1 MNQPADI
8 GGKRLVSLAPDNWAQ
23 WLTNLAE
30 LKVEEFLDSD
40 LQWVSREN
48 DILLKVTHPELGEF
62 LLLNEL
68 QLRYNRKVP
77 RRMRAYIALVEEKY
91 ELPVYPVLLNI
102 LPHLANPQIPTWYES
117 TFQGIRAY
125 QDYRVVNLWEVEVQL
140 VFEQNLR
147 SLLPFVPI
155 LKGGGE
161 EGVVREALRE
171 LRADEALN
179 ELEPLLSFFASFV
192 LELPV
197 VQDIMR
203 WDMAVLRESPWYEQ
217 ILKEGLQQGREQG
230 LQQGLQQG
238 RQQGEVELVLRLL
251 TRRFGVLEARTQQ
264 QIRRL
269 SIAQLESLAEA
280 LLDFSDVEEVE
291 AWLAQNNP

>member
-1 MNQPADI
+1 
-8 GGKRLVSLAPDNWAQ
+8 
-23 WLTNLAE
+23 
-30 LKVEEFLDSD
+30 
-40 LQWVSREN
+40 LQWISREN
-48 DILLKVTHPELGEF
+48 DILLKVTSPEKGIF

-68 QLRYNRKVP
+68 QLRYNAKVP
-77 RRMRAYIALVEEKY
+77 RRMRAYTALVEQKY

-102 LPHLANPQIPTWYES
+102 LPHVVNPQIPNYYES
-117 TFQGIRAY
+117 NFEGIRAY
-125 QDYRVVNLWEVEVQL
+125 QDYRVVNLWDVEVQL

-161 EGVVREALRE
+161 EGVVRKALRQ
-171 LRADEALN
+171 LRADETLN

-203 WDMAVLRESPWYEQ
+203 WDMAVLRESPWYQE
-217 ILKEGLQQGREQG
+217 ILKEGLQQGRQE
-230 LQQGLQQG
+230 G
-238 RQQGEVELVLRLL
+238 RQEGEVELVLRLL
-251 TRRFGVLEARTQQ
+251 TRRFGVLELRTQQ
-264 QIRRL
+264 QIRQL
-269 SIAQLESLAEA
+269 SIAQLETLAEV
-280 LLDFSDVEEVE
+280 LLDFSDVEELE

>member
-1 MNQPADI
+1 
-8 GGKRLVSLAPDNWAQ
+8 
-23 WLTNLAE
+23 
-30 LKVEEFLDSD
+30 
-40 LQWVSREN
+40 VSREN

-102 LPHLANPQIPTWYES
+102 LPHVVNPQVPTWYES

-125 QDYRVVNLWEVEVQL
+125 QNYQVVNLWEVEVQL

-230 LQQGLQQG
+230 LQEG
-238 RQQGEVELVLRLL
+238 RQEGEMQLVLRLL

-269 SIAQLESLAEA
+269 SIAQLEALAEA
-280 LLDFSDVEEVE
+280 LLDFSDVEALE